1 MRKELV
7 SIILIF
13 IVIFTLVSLL
23 TYSPADPSIHHVG
36 TPEQIDNFFGLV
48 GAHLAGLLIGLFG
61 LGAFLIPVLFFI
73 GFLEFSKNRS
83 GQALSVMGVGGIIL
97 TVAMGSFLSFFNDAY
112 VLFGNEFT
120 AGGMIGLP
128 VKSFLRTYANWTGGV
143 VILSFLIIIGFIL
156 ATGISVAAVIRNAG
170 RLGLAVFMYVKKFF
184 RSVAEKMK
192 NGIIRLRSP
201 KNKERNAPVT
211 SVQKFEPKK
220 DVQKD
225 TTEKKLS
232 LPFRKSN
239 ARAPEQ
245 PDTISRD
252 GGERDIVIKETLPPK
267 PLRSVPVLKQ
277 QEFESMR
284 FDNRIKLP
292 SVSFLNDPEVQ
303 IDAAVDHENLK
314 FQSRLLE
321 QKLDDFGVK
330 GKVET
335 VVPGPVI
342 TRFELKPAPG
352 VKINKVVNL
361 TDDLALALRAISI
374 RIIAPIPGRAAI
386 GIEVPNA
393 RREIV
398 VFKDIVSSQ
407 AFHQSKSKL
416 TLGMGKDIVGNP
428 VVANLEDMP
437 HLLIAGATGTG
448 KSVGLNAMICSLL
461 YKSLPEDVKMI
472 MIDPKRIEL
481 SVYDGIPHLIT
492 PVVTDMKKATNA
504 LFWAVREMERRYK
517 LLSESRVRNIKQY
530 NRKIEKEAEEAK
542 PAEDAEDGEAL
553 PEKEKLPYIVIIID
567 ELADLMMVGSRDVE
581 VGLARLAQM
590 ARAAGIHLIIA
601 TQRPSV
607 DVLTG
612 VIKAN
617 FPTRLSFQV
626 SSKTDSRTIIDSNG
640 AETLL
645 GNGDMLF
652 LPPGTAKLQ
661 RIHGAYISED
671 ELMRVIEFLKAQ
683 KPPDYDHEILEAPE
697 KESANGEDK
706 EYDDRYDEAV
716 ALVTKSGQ
724 ASISMIQRHLRIGYN
739 RAARI
744 IEIMEEEGVVG
755 PSDGVKAR
763 EVLVKG
769 YDDMP

>member
-1 MRKELV
+1 MESSGCGPLKTRK
-7 SIILIF
+7 
-13 IVIFTLVSLL
+13 T
-23 TYSPADPSIHHVG
+23 
-36 TPEQIDNFFGLV
+36 TPL
-48 GAHLAGLLIGLFG
+48 
-61 LGAFLIPVLFFI
+61 
-73 GFLEFSKNRS
+73 STS
-83 GQALSVMGVGGIIL
+83 G
-97 TVAMGSFLSFFNDAY
+97 
-112 VLFGNEFT
+112 
-120 AGGMIGLP
+120 
-128 VKSFLRTYANWTGGV
+128 
-143 VILSFLIIIGFIL
+143 
-156 ATGISVAAVIRNAG
+156 
-170 RLGLAVFMYVKKFF
+170 
-184 RSVAEKMK
+184 
-192 NGIIRLRSP
+192 
-201 KNKERNAPVT
+201 
-211 SVQKFEPKK
+211 QKFEPKK

-284 FDNRIKLP
+284 FDSRIKLP
-292 SVSFLNDPEVQ
+292 SVSFLNDPEIQ

-321 QKLDDFGVK
+321 QKLADFGVK

-398 VFKDIVSSQ
+398 VFKDIVGSQ

-671 ELMRVIEFLKAQ
+671 ELMRVIEFLKSQ

-724 ASISMIQRHLRIGYN
+724 ASISMISGICESDTTGRPGLSKSWRK
-739 RAARI
+739 RA
-744 IEIMEEEGVVG
+744 
-755 PSDGVKAR
+755 
-763 EVLVKG
+763 
-769 YDDMP
+769 